1 MVSHKPFIP
10 DLMFSFYGGE
20 TMAGEPMAV
29 DYYIPLIIFMIM
41 GAIVPIAALA
51 AVKIIAPLKPSRK
64 KRSTYE
70 GGLCPVRD
78 AKIQY
83 SVQYYL
89 FAIVFVIFD
98 VEVLFLYP
106 WIYVYAN
113 KALQQFMVF
122 GMNNA
127 VFEMLLFIVVLLVG
141 LVYAVKKEALR
152 WV

>member
-1 MVSHKPFIP
+1 
-10 DLMFSFYGGE
+10 
-20 TMAGEPMAV
+20 MAGEPMAV

-41 GAIVPIAALA
+41 GAVVPIAALA
-51 AVKIIAPLKPSRK
+51 AIKIIAPLKPSRK
-64 KRSTYE
+64 KRSIYE

-122 GMNNA
+122 GMNSA

>member
-1 MVSHKPFIP
+1 
-10 DLMFSFYGGE
+10 MFSFYGGE

-29 DYYIPLIIFMIM
+29 DYYIPLVIFMIM

-51 AVKIIAPLKPSRK
+51 AIKIIAPLKPSRK
-64 KRSTYE
+64 KQSIYE
-70 GGLCPVRD
+70 GGLSPVRD

-106 WIYVYAN
+106 WIYVYAD

-141 LVYAVKKEALR
+141 LVYAIKKEALS

>member
-1 MVSHKPFIP
+1 
-10 DLMFSFYGGE
+10 MFSFYGGE

-29 DYYIPLIIFMIM
+29 DYYIPLIVFIVM
-41 GAIVPIAALA
+41 GAIVPIGALA
-51 AVKIIAPLKPSRK
+51 AVKIISPLRPSRRK
-64 KRSTYE
+64 MSTYE
-70 GGLCPVRD
+70 GGLIPVRD
-78 AKIQY
+78 ARVQY

-113 KALQQFMVF
+113 AIMRQMAVI
-122 GMNNA
+122 GSINIA
-127 VFEMLLFIVVLLVG
+127 VFEMILFILVLIVG
-141 LVYAVKKEALR
+141 LIYAVKKEALR

>member
-1 MVSHKPFIP
+1 
-10 DLMFSFYGGE
+10 
-20 TMAGEPMAV
+20 
-29 DYYIPLIIFMIM
+29 M

-51 AVKIIAPLKPSRK
+51 AIKVIAPNRP
-64 KRSTYE
+64 KRQKLSIYE
-70 GGLCPVRD
+70 GGLKPIRD

-113 KALQQFMVF
+113 EAMQKFMVF
-122 GMNNA
+122 GLMNYA
-127 VFEMLLFIVVLLVG
+127 VFEMLLFILVLLVG
-141 LVYAVKKEALR
+141 LIYAIKKEALR

>member
-41 GAIVPIAALA
+41 GAVVPIAALA
-51 AVKIIAPLKPSRK
+51 AIKIIAPLKPSRK
-64 KRSTYE
+64 KRSIYE

-122 GMNNA
+122 GMNSA

>member
-1 MVSHKPFIP
+1 
-10 DLMFSFYGGE
+10 
-20 TMAGEPMAV
+20 
-29 DYYIPLIIFMIM
+29 MIM
-41 GAIVPIAALA
+41 GAIVPIASLA
-51 AVKIIAPLKPSRK
+51 VIKIIAPLKPSRK
-64 KRSTYE
+64 KRSIYE
-70 GGLCPVRD
+70 GGLSPVRD

-113 KALQQFMVF
+113 KTLQQFMVF

>member
-1 MVSHKPFIP
+1 
-10 DLMFSFYGGE
+10 
-20 TMAGEPMAV
+20 MAGEPMAV
-29 DYYIPLIIFMIM
+29 DYYIPLIMFIIM
-41 GAIVPIAALA
+41 GAIVPIGALA
-51 AVKIIAPLKPSRK
+51 AVKIIAPLRPSRRK
-64 KRSTYE
+64 LSIYE
-70 GGLCPVRD
+70 GGLMPIRD

-113 KALQQFMVF
+113 EFMKQYMVL
-122 GMNNA
+122 GSVNAA
-127 VFEMLLFIVVLLVG
+127 VFEMIMFIIVLLIG

>member
-1 MVSHKPFIP
+1 
-10 DLMFSFYGGE
+10 MFSFYGGE

-29 DYYIPLIIFMIM
+29 DYYIPLIVFLVV
-41 GAIVPIAALA
+41 GAIVPIGALA
-51 AVKIIAPLKPSRK
+51 AVKIISPLRPSRRK
-64 KRSTYE
+64 ASTYE
-70 GGLCPVRD
+70 GGLIPIRD
-78 AKIQY
+78 ARVQY

-113 KALQQFMVF
+113 RFMEQFIVF
-122 GMNNA
+122 GRMNIA
-127 VFEMLLFIVVLLVG
+127 VFEMILFIVVLLVG
-141 LVYAVKKEALR
+141 LVYAIKKEALR

>member
-1 MVSHKPFIP
+1 
-10 DLMFSFYGGE
+10 
-20 TMAGEPMAV
+20 MAGELMAV
-29 DYYIPLIIFMIM
+29 DYYIPLIMFLIM

-51 AVKIIAPLKPSRK
+51 AVKIISPLKPNRRK
-64 KRSTYE
+64 ISIYE
-70 GGLCPVRD
+70 GGLSPIRD
-78 AKIQY
+78 ARIQY

-113 KALQQFMVF
+113 EFMQRFMVF
-122 GMNNA
+122 GLMNIA
-127 VFEMLLFIVVLLVG
+127 IFEMLLFIVVLLVG
-141 LVYAVKKEALR
+141 LVYAIKKEALR

>member
-1 MVSHKPFIP
+1 
-10 DLMFSFYGGE
+10 
-20 TMAGEPMAV
+20 MAGEPMAV

-41 GAIVPIAALA
+41 GAIVPIASLA
-51 AVKIIAPLKPSRK
+51 AIKIIAPLKPSRK
-64 KRSTYE
+64 KQSIYE
-70 GGLCPVRD
+70 GGLSPVRD

-106 WIYVYAN
+106 WIYVYAD

>member
-1 MVSHKPFIP
+1 
-10 DLMFSFYGGE
+10 MFSFYGGE

-29 DYYIPLIIFMIM
+29 DYYIPLIVFLIM

-51 AVKIIAPLKPSRK
+51 AVKVIAPLKPSRRK
-64 KRSTYE
+64 LSTYE
-70 GGLCPVRD
+70 GGLSPIRD

-113 KALQQFMVF
+113 KSMQQFMVL
-122 GMNNA
+122 GVMNVA
-127 VFEMLLFIVVLLVG
+127 VFEMLLFILVLLVG
-141 LVYAVKKEALR
+141 LVYAIKKEALR

>member
-1 MVSHKPFIP
+1 
-10 DLMFSFYGGE
+10 MFSFYGGE

-51 AVKIIAPLKPSRK
+51 AIKIIAPLKPSRK
-64 KRSTYE
+64 KRSIYE

-127 VFEMLLFIVVLLVG
+127 VFEMLLFILVLLVG
-141 LVYAVKKEALR
+141 LVYAVKKEALS

>member
-1 MVSHKPFIP
+1 
-10 DLMFSFYGGE
+10 
-20 TMAGEPMAV
+20 
-29 DYYIPLIIFMIM
+29 MIV

-51 AVKIIAPLKPSRK
+51 AIKIIAPLKPSRK
-64 KRSTYE
+64 KRSIYE

>member
-1 MVSHKPFIP
+1 
-10 DLMFSFYGGE
+10 
-20 TMAGEPMAV
+20 MAGEPMAV
-29 DYYIPLIIFMIM
+29 DYYIPLIIFLII

-51 AVKIIAPLKPSRK
+51 AVKVIAPLRSSRRK
-64 KRSTYE
+64 LSIYE
-70 GGLCPVRD
+70 GGLVPIRD

-106 WIYVYAN
+106 WIYVYASEAMS
-113 KALQQFMVF
+113 KFMVF
-122 GMNNA
+122 GLMNIA
-127 VFEMLLFIVVLLVG
+127 VFEMLLFIIVLLVG
-141 LVYAVKKEALR
+141 LVYAIKKEALR

>member
-1 MVSHKPFIP
+1 
-10 DLMFSFYGGE
+10 
-20 TMAGEPMAV
+20 MAGEPMAV

-51 AVKIIAPLKPSRK
+51 AIKIIAPLKPSRK
-64 KRSTYE
+64 KRSIYE
-70 GGLCPVRD
+70 GGLSPVRD

-106 WIYVYAN
+106 WIYVYAD

-141 LVYAVKKEALR
+141 LVYAIKKEALS

>member
-1 MVSHKPFIP
+1 MP
-10 DLMFSFYGGE
+10 
-20 TMAGEPMAV
+20 GEPMAV
-29 DYYIPLIIFMIM
+29 VPYIPLIIFLIM

-51 AVKIIAPLKPSRK
+51 AIKIIAPNRTSRQ

-70 GGLCPVRD
+70 GGLKPIRD

-113 KALQQFMVF
+113 EAMQQFMVF
-122 GMNNA
+122 GFMNQA
-127 VFEMLLFIVVLLVG
+127 VFAMLLFIIVLLVG
-141 LVYAVKKEALR
+141 LIYEIKKGALR